1 MGALGADF
9 CSDSRRSPQWHSGG
23 IGGLLWPGRSHV
35 RYAMA
40 TCSSEPEAKPPHVN
54 PWRRAA
60 ASAELE
66 TEPPH
71 ASRQRPRKRGP
82 FAPLGGGNGHGRV
95 DAAAVPDVHCRLPKG
110 SWPLLIASEQA
121 SQSLPALEALVL
133 EPGVPQALSLRSR
146 GNHSRS

>member
-1 MGALGADF
+1 MN
-9 CSDSRRSPQWHSGG
+9 SGG

-35 RYAMA
+35 PYAMA
-40 TCSSEPEAKPPHVN
+40 TCSSEPEAKLPHVN

-71 ASRQRPRKRGP
+71 APRQRPPKHTP
-82 FAPLGGGNGHGRV
+82 FSPLGGGNAHGRV
-95 DAAAVPDVHCRLPKG
+95 DAAATSGVHCRLPKG

-121 SQSLPALEALVL
+121 SQSLPALEAPVL
-133 EPGVPQALSLRSR
+133 EPGVPLALSLRP
-146 GNHSRS
+146 

>member
-1 MGALGADF
+1 MGALGASF
-9 CSDSRRSPQWHSGG
+9 CSDSRGSPQWHLGG

-35 RYAMA
+35 PYAMA

-66 TEPPH
+66 TKPPH
-71 ASRQRPRKRGP
+71 VPHQRPPKRTP
-82 FAPLGGGNGHGRV
+82 FAPLGGGNAHGRV
-95 DAAAVPDVHCRLPKG
+95 DAAAVPGVHCSLPRG